1 VLSSVPTPGER
12 RGRLAR
18 RLLLAA
24 GALLLALLAAEIVL
38 RARLREQAAESD
50 FARVSERFIANPLSI
65 RPKRHEEPAGIDAA
79 RVGKAGENVNGQG
92 FRGPAVAAE
101 KPAGTRRVV
110 CLGGSSVY
118 GTGNSSDA
126 AAWPACLQREL
137 SARGPTEVLNGGVPG
152 YQLEQS
158 VARFEEMFVPLHPD
172 VAILCNTFNDVVDS
186 RSQRLGVM
194 EGFGAVEPL
203 SGWRALLAHSA
214 LGVLLLAPAQSGG
227 SPPAAPADG
236 APHEFLK
243 PVATAVQE
251 REALIGVAQQAVA
264 LDARR
269 PGGRLDR
276 CFFPQDLRACTAQL
290 ERFVELAR
298 AHGCEPVLVVEPL
311 AVGPADSEEAW
322 SQRAGVLRG
331 YFPSGAVFA
340 DVYGR
345 DAAAIRDVA
354 ARRGARC
361 WDAWTEF
368 ERGPGRFTDVV
379 HLSDEGAKQFAA
391 GLAAVIGQPA
401 ASGRRNHSNPRTVS
415 PRRTSP
421 SWLRTS
427 TVRPASSAS
436 DVAFSGSGSPR
447 AVFARKRPMVLASFS
462 IGPAST
468 IWPFSSSTQS
478 V

>member
-1 VLSSVPTPGER
+1 VGER
-12 RGRLAR
+12 RGRRVR
-18 RLLLAA
+18 RLLLA
-24 GALLLALLAAEIVL
+24 GSALLLALLAAELVL

-65 RPKRHEEPAGIDAA
+65 RPKRHEEPAGIDPA
-79 RVGKAGENVNGQG
+79 RVGKPGENVNAQG
-92 FRGPAVAAE
+92 FRGPAVAAD
-101 KPAGTRRVV
+101 KPAGTRRVL

-118 GTGNSSDA
+118 GTSNSSDT

-158 VARFEEMFVPLHPD
+158 VARFERVFLPLHPD
-172 VAILCNTFNDVVDS
+172 VAILCNTYNDVVDS

-194 EGFGAVEPL
+194 EGFDAVEPL

-214 LGVLLLAPAQSGG
+214 LGVMLLAPAQGGG
-227 SPPAAPADG
+227 SPFAVPAEG
-236 APHEFLK
+236 APLEHLK

-251 REALIGVAQQAVA
+251 REVARVAAEQAVA

-269 PGGRLDR
+269 PGGWLDR

-311 AVGPADSEEAW
+311 AVSPSDGEEAW

-345 DAAAIRDVA
+345 YAAAIRDVA
-354 ARRGARC
+354 ARRGVRC
-361 WDAWTEF
+361 WDAQAELPR
-368 ERGPGRFTDVV
+368 EPGSFTDVV
-379 HLSDEGAKQFAA
+379 HLSDEGAKAFAA
-391 GLAAVIGQPA
+391 RLAAVLAEPA
-401 ASGRRNHSNPRTVS
+401 AR
-415 PRRTSP
+415 
-421 SWLRTS
+421 
-427 TVRPASSAS
+427 
-436 DVAFSGSGSPR
+436 
-447 AVFARKRPMVLASFS
+447 
-462 IGPAST
+462 
-468 IWPFSSSTQS
+468 
-478 V
+478 